1 MKRFYFQILPLNV
14 FECVWADNFAE
25 AKQKA
30 AQDWL
35 PYWQH
40 LEWLDITTEPVKTTL
55 PVTIDEQPQVQER

>member
-1 MKRFYFQILPLNV
+1 MKRYYFEILHANV
-14 FECVWADNFAE
+14 LECVWAESLTE

-30 AQDWL
+30 AREWL

-40 LEWLDITTEPVKTTL
+40 LKWLEITTEPVETTL